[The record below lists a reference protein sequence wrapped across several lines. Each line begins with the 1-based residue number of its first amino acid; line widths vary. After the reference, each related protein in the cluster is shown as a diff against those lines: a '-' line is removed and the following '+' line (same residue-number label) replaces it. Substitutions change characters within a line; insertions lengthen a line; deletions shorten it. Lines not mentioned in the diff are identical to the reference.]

1 MAVRTTP
8 LPPLKTLAVFLKA
21 SALYAVTSN
30 RNLVRISR
38 MYLAVL
44 VIVMAIDARA
54 ILTASLASSVAFA
67 VLGFTVALDATA
79 AESSFRF
86 QLTH

>member
-1 MAVRTTP
+1 
-8 LPPLKTLAVFLKA
+8 
-21 SALYAVTSN
+21 
-30 RNLVRISR
+30 